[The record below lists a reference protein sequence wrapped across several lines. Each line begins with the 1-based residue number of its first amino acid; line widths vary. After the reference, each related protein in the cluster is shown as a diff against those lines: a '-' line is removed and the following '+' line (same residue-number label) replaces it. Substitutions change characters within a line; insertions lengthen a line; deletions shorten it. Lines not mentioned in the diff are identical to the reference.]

1 MSYRNPKQIVD
12 TQSGQYVRDMQKS
25 LSDTF
30 SKYSSGINTIID
42 KKAKKLEEQLEEEA
56 KSSALFRA
64 DRAKYNN
71 KVSSDINQLANKN
84 KSISFESYSALLEE
98 TSAIKMKPNY
108 TWDQTDRNKI
118 NNGNTLGTD
127 TSENIANTVSVGIP
141 YIESRGLPLYTEGAI
156 YSGVTS
162 NGEERTPEQT
172 KKHID
177 STYLKYDI
185 LYGYGNAPGSK
196 SMTAD
201 TSGLKTEFVTNI
213 YDENDVQIGSVRNST
228 MDSLD
233 APVII
238 PKERKNME
246 RLVEETAANMN
257 LDSITSE
264 AYKGQE
270 STSAPLSDD
279 VSNTKFQTSRKPSRD
294 LFLKLAYPTA
304 FANINSLQASGAIAY
319 NNDILAP
326 KGYSAPIRMRK
337 TWVGGTE
344 EQIAQDKKDKESIA
358 KAYAELAADTVGFE
372 VLNKSKDFG
381 ITVKPTGESGDSVVE
396 TGKAFYDKV
405 KENPISSLIEYTEV
419 KGVYD
424 EANNTIT
431 INATDR
437 KGYDGDEDLV
447 FNMNDPDSR
456 IDFYTRLF
464 KASGAA
470 GGGGRDAKLMRKQFS
485 EALRTG
491 TKEKLSK
498 KPGKDDFGKFADKWD
513 KENPGPY
520 NKLTRNMQIME
531 AYDKS
536 NN

>member
-30 SKYSSGINTIID
+30 SKYSSGINTIIN

-64 DRAKYNN
+64 DRAKYTN

-84 KSISFESYSALLEE
+84 KSISFESYSAVLGE

-127 TSENIANTVSVGIP
+127 TAENIANTVSVGIP

-246 RLVEETAANMN
+246 QLVEETAANMN

-270 STSAPLSDD
+270 STSTPLSDD

-326 KGYSAPIRMRK
+326 KGYSTPIRMRK

-381 ITVKPTGESGDSVVE
+381 ITVEPTTSVE
-396 TGKAFYDKV
+396 DKGKAFYDKV
-405 KENPISSLIEYTEV
+405 RKNPISFFNQYAQTPA
-419 KGVYD
+419 VYD
-424 EANNTIT
+424 KEKNTIT
-431 INATDR
+431 INKEDMEDA
-437 KGYDGDEDLV
+437 DEDKV
-447 FNMNDPDSR
+447 YNMNNPDQR
-456 IDFYTRLF
+456 ILFYTKLLEY
-464 KASGAA
+464 SEAA
-470 GGGGRDAKLMRKQFS
+470 KGGSVGAKLYREQF
-485 EALRTG
+485 EKALRTG
-491 TKEKLSK
+491 TSK
-498 KPGKDDFGKFADKWD
+498 KL
-513 KENPGPY
+513 NP
-520 NKLTRNMQIME
+520 LMQ
-531 AYDKS
+531 
-536 NN
+536 